1 MAGRDQVG
9 MQIPSR
15 CDLYVMQS
23 FSQLLCCCSIYRSI
37 AAKPLSR
44 DYNGIIGQ
52 LVGRLEKATATRTQ
66 KGEKRKA

>member
-9 MQIPSR
+9 MQFPCR

-44 DYNGIIGQ
+44 DDNGIMDQ
-52 LVGRLEKATATRTQ
+52 LVGRLEKAIATGTR
-66 KGEKRKA
+66 KGKKRKA